1 MRARGVVA
9 IGLAILLGAASNQQ
23 ARAQEEPSDLTR
35 LNLKELLGVD
45 VVAVNVLGMHTH
57 LAGQWMVGYEF
68 TFENMDGN
76 REGTRRVSHAKVEQA
91 FMTVPTDMT
100 MQMQM
105 GMLMYAPS
113 DDLSLMAMVGYIRK
127 AMNHVTADGA
137 RFRELSE
144 GLGDLQ
150 LRGLYTVYRVR
161 GYEHRFLLDPGISIP
176 TGSIDKKDFG
186 PDRSL
191 GRERLEYPMQL
202 GSGTVDLLPGLA
214 YLGQTRDWAWGAEFL
229 PTIRLGR
236 NSHNY
241 ALGNRYELKGWATR
255 KIAEWMSISARV
267 DGQMWDNIH
276 GADQTL
282 VRTDEPTKDP
292 NRQGGDRIDMLVG
305 LNFYVPRGPL
315 KGQRLA
321 IEFGAPVYQ
330 RLDGPQLQTDWV
342 ARAAWQWVF

>member
-1 MRARGVVA
+1 VVVV
-9 IGLAILLGAASNQQ
+9 GLAVLLGAASNQPAQ
-23 ARAQEEPSDLTR
+23 AQDEPSDLTR
-35 LNLKELLGVD
+35 LNLRELLGLD
-45 VVAVNVLGMHTH
+45 VVAVNVLGTHTH

-68 TFENMDGN
+68 MFENMDGN
-76 REGTRRVSHAKVEQA
+76 RDGTHRVSRAHVAET

-105 GMLMYAPS
+105 GMLMYAPR
-113 DDLSLMAMVGYIRK
+113 DDLSLMAMVPYIRK
-127 AMNHVTADGA
+127 SMNHVTVDGT

-150 LRGLYTVYRVR
+150 LRGLYTVYSVR
-161 GYEHRFLLDPGISIP
+161 GYEHRLVLVPGISIP
-176 TGSIDKKDFG
+176 TGSIDKKEFG

-191 GRERLEYPMQL
+191 GRDRLEYPMQL
-202 GSGTVDLLPGLA
+202 GSGTVDLLPGFA

-229 PTIRLGR
+229 PTIRLGK

-241 ALGNRYELKGWATR
+241 ALGNRYELKAWAAR
-255 KIAEWMSISARV
+255 KLTEWMSISARV
-267 DGQMWDNIH
+267 DGQLWENIH

-292 NRQGGDRIDMLVG
+292 MRQGGERIDVLVG

-321 IEFGAPVYQ
+321 IEVGAPVYQ
-330 RLDGPQLQTDWV
+330 RLDGPQLQVDWLG
-342 ARAAWQWVF
+342 RAAWQWVF